1 MTWRTRPVG
10 ESSGHPSAPKAAPA
24 SDAVSADAR
33 SEELLTGPARC
44 SELQAGKA
52 ASSARLNFGPEFTAL
67 PSWALPDS
75 TQTTL
80 RKRIDDRSDTS
91 STAHPA
97 DGYPYLG
104 AHQAVHAELSAGAIS
119 AALAPWI
126 RPPLRRR
133 RDQRP

>member
-10 ESSGHPSAPKAAPA
+10 ESRGHPSAPAAAPA
-24 SDAVSADAR
+24 PDAVSADTR

-52 ASSARLNFGPEFTAL
+52 ASSARLNFRPELTAL

-80 RKRIDDRSDTS
+80 RKRIDDRSATKF
-91 STAHPA
+91 
-97 DGYPYLG
+97 YG
-104 AHQAVHAELSAGAIS
+104 APSGPLPLSGRPSGDRCRAVAATPRAETPRS
-119 AALAPWI
+119 
-126 RPPLRRR
+126 LRRGTA
-133 RDQRP
+133 